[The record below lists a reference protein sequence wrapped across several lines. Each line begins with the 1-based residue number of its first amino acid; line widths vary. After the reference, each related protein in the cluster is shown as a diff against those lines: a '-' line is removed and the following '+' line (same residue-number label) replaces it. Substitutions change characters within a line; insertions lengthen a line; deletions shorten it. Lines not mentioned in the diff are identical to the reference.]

1 MQALPIDPL
10 LPEIVASLREKPT
23 LVLSAPP
30 GAGKTTRVPRALL
43 DAGFAAAGEIVVLE
57 PRRLAAR
64 MAARRV
70 AQELGE
76 ALGETVGY
84 QVRFE
89 DVSSPRTRVRFV
101 TEGILGRKLL
111 ASPEL
116 SGVAA
121 VVLDEF
127 HERHLQGDVAL
138 ALIERLRRTHRP
150 ELRVVVMSAT
160 LATDALAAYLAA
172 PVLLSEGRLF
182 DVSVEHLPAADE
194 RPLGSQ
200 VASAVRR
207 LVAEGLQGDILVFLP
222 GAAEIRRAREAC
234 EKVASEAGLLL
245 VALHGD
251 LSPQDQDTAVQPGAR
266 SKVILSTNVAESSV
280 TIEGV
285 GAVIDSG
292 LSRIAS
298 HSPWSGLPRLRVE
311 KISRASAVQRAG
323 RAGRTRPGRC
333 LRLYT
338 RADFEARKEHEVPEI
353 RRLDLTQTRLE
364 LSALGSGGV
373 PWLEA
378 PPEAHMVNAE
388 GLLRQLG
395 ALDASGDATDT
406 GRAMLRFAVHP
417 RVARVM
423 VEGWR
428 RGVERDTS
436 IAAAILSEGDPR
448 AESRARF
455 GDARV
460 HDQAT
465 ELSDAVALVEL
476 VREAQE
482 SRFSPGALRA
492 AGLDPGVTHAIARA
506 ASQLARACPKGEPPA
521 IATDTDRA
529 LRMALLAGYPDR
541 VARRVRAGGR
551 QLALAGGGSAELSP
565 ASVVRDAE
573 WLVAIDAEERG
584 GGSPGLGSV
593 ERARAGIVVRLASA
607 IDPEWLIDLFPS
619 DVQERREV
627 TWDPQAERV
636 VARETLSWD
645 GLVLYAS
652 EPTRSPSDDSSRKL
666 AEAALAAGPAA
677 FTAPGVL
684 DAWLERVRFASS
696 VDPSV
701 PAPDDDAVRKALA
714 ELCVG
719 RASFAE
725 LRDAGLLDALR
736 SSLGAR
742 LADVNR
748 LAPERVSLALGR
760 SIPVRYFSGKPPSIA
775 SRMQDFFGMVDGP
788 RVANGKVPLVLE
800 LLAPNGRAVQ
810 VTTDLAGFWQR
821 HYPALRRE
829 LMRRY
834 PKHAWPE
841 DPTKAVAQ
849 TRERR

>member
-1 MQALPIDPL
+1 MQPLPIDPL
-10 LPEIVASLREKPT
+10 LPEIVASLREKAT

-30 GAGKTTRVPRALL
+30 GAGKTTRVPRALF

-76 ALGETVGY
+76 TLGQTVGY

-89 DVSSPRTRVRFV
+89 DVSGPRTRVRFV
-101 TEGILGRKLL
+101 TEGVLGRKLL

-116 SGVAA
+116 SGIAV

-138 ALIERLRRTHRP
+138 ALIERLRRTRRP

-160 LATDALAAYLAA
+160 LATDSLAAYLTA

-207 LVAEGLQGDILVFLP
+207 LAAEGTNGDVLVFLP
-222 GAAEIRRAREAC
+222 GAAEIRQARDAC
-234 EKVASEAGLLL
+234 EKIASEAGLLL

-251 LSPQDQDTAVQPGAR
+251 LSPQEQDAAVQPGPR

-285 GAVIDSG
+285 VAVIDSG
-292 LSRIAS
+292 LSRVAS

-311 KISRASAVQRAG
+311 KISRASAIQRAG

-338 RADFEARKEHEVPEI
+338 RADFEARKEHDVPEI

-364 LSALGSGGV
+364 LAALGNVAV

-378 PPEAHMVNAE
+378 PPEAHMTASE
-388 GLLRQLG
+388 GLLRRLG
-395 ALDASGDATDT
+395 ALDDTGHVTDT

-428 RGVERDTS
+428 RGAPDETC

-448 AESRARF
+448 AASRARF
-455 GDARV
+455 GDTRI
-460 HDQAT
+460 DDRAT
-465 ELSDAVALVEL
+465 DLSDATALVEL
-476 VREAQE
+476 FQEAQE
-482 SRFSPGALRA
+482 AQFSPGALRA
-492 AGLDPGVTHAIARA
+492 AGLDSRATNAIARA
-506 ASQLARACPKGEPPA
+506 ASQLARACPTGELPP
-521 IATDTDRA
+521 RA
-529 LRMALLAGYPDR
+529 SDSDGAVRTALLAGYPDR

-573 WLVAIDAEERG
+573 WLIAIDAEERRG
-584 GGSPGLGSV
+584 GGHGNDAAQ
-593 ERARAGIVVRLASA
+593 RTRAGVVVRLASA
-607 IDPEWLIDLFPS
+607 IDPEWLIDLFPA

-627 TWDPQAERV
+627 TWDPEAERV
-636 VARETLSWD
+636 MTRETLSWD

-652 EPTRSPSDDSSRKL
+652 EPASVPSDDSSRRL
-666 AEAALAAGPAA
+666 AEAALAAGPAGFA
-677 FTAPGVL
+677 APGAL
-684 DAWLERVRFASS
+684 DTWLARVRFASS
-696 VDPSV
+696 IDPTL
-701 PAPDDDAVRKALA
+701 PAPDDDAVRTALSQ
-714 ELCVG
+714 LCAG
-719 RASFAE
+719 RTRFAE

-736 SSLGAR
+736 HALGAR

-748 LAPERVSLALGR
+748 LAPERVVLGGGR
-760 SIPVRYFSGKPPSIA
+760 SVGVRYDSGKPPGIA

-788 RVANGKVPLVLE
+788 RVANGKVSLVLE

-821 HYPALRRE
+821 HYPALRKE

-841 DPTKAVAQ
+841 DPTKPVAR

>member
-1 MQALPIDPL
+1 MPLRSSSSFERLKSRAFHQALCGRRGSTRASHTQLLVRPPSLPAPARRANRRRSPPIPIAPCVWRCSQAIRTELRDACAP
-10 LPEIVASLREKPT
+10 AGGSSHSL
-23 LVLSAPP
+23 
-30 GAGKTTRVPRALL
+30 GAALRSSHPRA
-43 DAGFAAAGEIVVLE
+43 
-57 PRRLAAR
+57 
-64 MAARRV
+64 
-70 AQELGE
+70 
-76 ALGETVGY
+76 
-84 QVRFE
+84 
-89 DVSSPRTRVRFV
+89 
-101 TEGILGRKLL
+101 
-111 ASPEL
+111 
-116 SGVAA
+116 
-121 VVLDEF
+121 
-127 HERHLQGDVAL
+127 
-138 ALIERLRRTHRP
+138 
-150 ELRVVVMSAT
+150 
-160 LATDALAAYLAA
+160 
-172 PVLLSEGRLF
+172 
-182 DVSVEHLPAADE
+182 
-194 RPLGSQ
+194 
-200 VASAVRR
+200 
-207 LVAEGLQGDILVFLP
+207 
-222 GAAEIRRAREAC
+222 
-234 EKVASEAGLLL
+234 
-245 VALHGD
+245 
-251 LSPQDQDTAVQPGAR
+251 
-266 SKVILSTNVAESSV
+266 SSV
-280 TIEGV
+280 TQ
-285 GAVIDSG
+285 S
-292 LSRIAS
+292 
-298 HSPWSGLPRLRVE
+298 
-311 KISRASAVQRAG
+311 
-323 RAGRTRPGRC
+323 
-333 LRLYT
+333 
-338 RADFEARKEHEVPEI
+338 
-353 RRLDLTQTRLE
+353 
-364 LSALGSGGV
+364 
-373 PWLEA
+373 
-378 PPEAHMVNAE
+378 
-388 GLLRQLG
+388 
-395 ALDASGDATDT
+395 
-406 GRAMLRFAVHP
+406 
-417 RVARVM
+417 
-423 VEGWR
+423 
-428 RGVERDTS
+428 
-436 IAAAILSEGDPR
+436 
-448 AESRARF
+448 
-455 GDARV
+455 
-460 HDQAT
+460 
-465 ELSDAVALVEL
+465 
-476 VREAQE
+476 
-482 SRFSPGALRA
+482 
-492 AGLDPGVTHAIARA
+492 
-506 ASQLARACPKGEPPA
+506 
-521 IATDTDRA
+521 
-529 LRMALLAGYPDR
+529 
-541 VARRVRAGGR
+541 
-551 QLALAGGGSAELSP
+551 
-565 ASVVRDAE
+565 
-573 WLVAIDAEERG
+573 
-584 GGSPGLGSV
+584 GGSPGLGAA